1 MTRRPHAALLQQ
13 PRSVPRTTH
22 GTTHSLCAIAL
33 ACAGSLAL
41 LGTSDDA
48 VAQTQPILATAL
60 MQVSLPEQ
68 ALAQTLNALSRQSG
82 VAIGADGALLAGKTA
97 SALQGRLT
105 LQQALD
111 LALSGSGLVSV
122 RSGPA
127 TVSIQRQAASAP
139 QTSALPTV
147 TVTAD
152 ASAPGDLSKPYAGGQ
167 VGRGGHMGLLG
178 NKDMLDTP
186 FSATQYTAQLI
197 EDQQAQNI
205 GDILVNDPAVRN
217 TYSRGAGR
225 DEFNIRGFTLFN
237 YDISFNGLYGL
248 SPRNASS
255 LIGVERVEVLR
266 GPNAL
271 LNGMAP
277 AGSVGG
283 AINLVPK
290 RAGAEPLNRLT
301 LSYMDDGQFGTQL
314 DMSRRFGETKQWG
327 ARLNV
332 LKRNGDTPVDHS
344 SEDLSAFALGLDYQG
359 DKVRVQADVN
369 YQNRLTHA
377 RSGLLFPPESGVAI
391 PRAPDG
397 KTNFLPEWTYW
408 KAKELSAMV
417 RAEMDLAPNWT
428 AFGAVGAM
436 QYDFKSLQTSWL
448 MQDDLGALAGRPTR
462 LNEYVD
468 TRTAEAG
475 VRGNFDTGT
484 FHHDIAASVS
494 SLGLNQGLRRQNGAF
509 IFSDLYTPQAS
520 PRPDIVAA
528 PGTPKTGET
537 RLSSVALAD
546 TISTADRRV
555 QLTLGARHQQ
565 VETSTFDSGNGNR
578 TAHYDKS
585 AVTPVAALV
594 VKASDA
600 LSVYG
605 NYIEGLSQGDTAP
618 NGAVNAGEI
627 FAPTKAKQVELGA
640 KYDFGRFATTLS
652 VFQIERANGYLD
664 PASLRYRADG
674 QQRNRGVELITQG
687 EAATGVRLLAGAAY
701 TDGKLVRTEGGLN
714 DGRTAPATPK
724 FQLNIAG
731 EWDMSFLPG
740 LTLTARALR
749 TSSQYVDVANT
760 QQIPAWTR
768 YDIGARYRFKTGNVP
783 ITIRAS
789 LENVQDRSYWQ
800 SAAREG
806 LTIGA
811 PRTFMVSAS
820 ADF

>member
-1 MTRRPHAALLQQ
+1 MTRHHHHAAPQRPSRVQ
-13 PRSVPRTTH
+13 R
-22 GTTHSLCAIAL
+22 GATHSLCAIAL
-33 ACAGSLAL
+33 ACAASLAL
-41 LGTSDDA
+41 LAASRDA
-48 VAQTQPILATAL
+48 SAQAQPSATATP
-60 MQVSLPEQ
+60 MHVTLPEQ
-68 ALAQTLNALSRQSG
+68 SLAQTLNALSRQSG
-82 VAIGADGALLAGKTA
+82 VAIGAEGSLLAGKMA
-97 SALQGRLT
+97 PALQGSLT

-111 LALSGSGLVSV
+111 RALSGSGLVSV

-127 TVSIQRQAASAP
+127 TVSIQRQADSSSKAS
-139 QTSALPTV
+139 TLPAV
-147 TVTAD
+147 TVTAE
-152 ASAPGDLSKPYAGGQ
+152 ANPSSDLPKPYAGGQ
-167 VGRGGHMGLLG
+167 VARGGHVGLLG
-178 NKDMLDTP
+178 SKDMLDTP

-197 EDQQAQNI
+197 EDQQAQNL
-205 GDILVNDPAVRN
+205 GDILVNDPSVRN

-290 RAGAEPLNRLT
+290 RAGAEPLNRVT
-301 LSYMDDGQFGTQL
+301 LSYIDDGQFGTQVDL
-314 DMSRRFGETKQWG
+314 ARRFGETKQWG
-327 ARLNV
+327 ARLNL
-332 LKRNGDTPVDHS
+332 LKRKGDTPVDHS

-359 DKVRVQADVN
+359 DKVRVEADVN

-377 RSGLLFPPESGVAI
+377 RSGLLFPPEAGIAI
-391 PRAPDG
+391 PQAPDG
-397 KTNFLPEWTYW
+397 KTNFLPEWSYW

-417 RAEMDLAPNWT
+417 RAEIDVAPDWT
-428 AFGAVGAM
+428 LFGAVGAM
-436 QYDFKSLQTSWL
+436 KYDFHSLQTSWL
-448 MQDDLGALAGRPTR
+448 MQDDQGAIAGRPTR

-475 VRGNFDTGT
+475 VRGKFDTGT
-484 FHHDIAASVS
+484 FHHEVAASVS
-494 SLGLNQGLRRQNGAF
+494 ALSLDQGLRRQNGAF
-509 IFSDLYTPQAS
+509 IFSNLYTPQAS
-520 PRPDIVAA
+520 PRPDIAIA
-528 PGTPKTGET
+528 PGIPKSGET
-537 RLSSVALAD
+537 RLRSVALAD
-546 TISTADRRV
+546 TISTADRRI

-565 VETSTFDSGNGNR
+565 VKAATYDGTTGARSVP
-578 TAHYDKS
+578 YDKS

-605 NYIEGLSQGDTAP
+605 NYIEGLSQGAIAP
-618 NGAVNAGEI
+618 IGASNAGEM
-627 FAPTKAKQVELGA
+627 FAPTKAKQIELGA
-640 KYDFGRFATTLS
+640 KVDFGRFATTLS

-664 PASLRYRADG
+664 PTSLRYRADG
-674 QQRNRGVELITQG
+674 QQRNRGVELLTQG

-701 TDGKLVRTEGGLN
+701 TDGKLVRTEGGAN

-724 FQLNIAG
+724 FQLNVSG
-731 EWDMSFLPG
+731 EWDLPFLSG

-749 TSSQYVDVANT
+749 TSSQYVDVTNT

-783 ITIRAS
+783 VTIRAA
-789 LENVQDRSYWQ
+789 LENVQNRNYWQ

-811 PRTFMVSAS
+811 PRTFLMSAS